1 MTIAVGVAPGPSVAV
16 AGLEELSGTPITETE
31 GGAVTGLEQI
41 PEQAWEVPPV
51 PVVDLHDAGVGF
63 YQQMI
68 SQLAGCI

>member
-1 MTIAVGVAPGPSVAV
+1 LPSALRPGLPSPSLA
-16 AGLEELSGTPITETE
+16 LEELSGTPITETE